1 MNRKT
6 VNQIYEKLSRNF
18 PNAQSELE
26 YRNHFEL
33 LVAVILS
40 AQATDKSVNRVTPG
54 LFEKCPTPEA
64 LLKFGEKR
72 LKKHIQTIGLAPT
85 KAKNII
91 RTCRILLENHGGAV
105 PGNRK
110 DLEQLPGVGRKT
122 ANVVLNEGF
131 GKHTIAV
138 DTHVFRVSNRT
149 GLAPGKNVIETE
161 ETLLKV
167 TPEKWKKNA
176 HRYLI
181 LHGRYTCKA
190 KNFLC
195 KECVIEQE
203 CAFPEKRL

>member
-1 MNRKT
+1 MA
-6 VNQIYEKLSRNF
+6 
-18 PNAQSELE
+18 NAKSELV

-40 AQATDKSVNRVTPG
+40 AQATDKSVNSVTPG
-54 LFEKCPTPEA
+54 LFKKCPTPEA
-64 LLKFGEKR
+64 LLKLGENR

-91 RTCRILLENHGGAV
+91 RTCGILLKNHCGAV

-131 GKHTIAV
+131 GKPTIAV

-161 ETLLKV
+161 EKLLKV
-167 TPEKWKKNA
+167 TPEKWKKKA

-190 KNFLC
+190 QNPIC